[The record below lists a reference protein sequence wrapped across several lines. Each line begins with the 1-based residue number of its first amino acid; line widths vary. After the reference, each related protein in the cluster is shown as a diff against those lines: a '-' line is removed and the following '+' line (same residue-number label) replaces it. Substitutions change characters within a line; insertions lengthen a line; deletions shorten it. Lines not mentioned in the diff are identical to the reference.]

1 MNATNESLKKLIK
14 EIKEIPDGE
23 VDRYLIIDEIKNI
36 IKDSQKSISN
46 RDIIAARVGYLA
58 SLPKA
63 SQLIVV
69 ENIKTHAMSLG
80 FDKKEFEEFFSFLL
94 IEILRIEAEFL
105 KSFRKEKK

>member
-14 EIKEIPDGE
+14 DIEDIPDGN

-46 RDIIAARVGYLA
+46 RDIIAARVGFLA
-58 SLPKA
+58 SLPKV
-63 SQLIVV
+63 SQLAVV
-69 ENIKTHAMSLG
+69 ENIKKHAMSLG
-80 FDKKEFEEFFSFLL
+80 FDEKEFEEFFSFLL
-94 IEILRIEAEFL
+94 VEILRVETEFL